1 MAELFQYNFSPEYK
15 YGGIPIFQILEF
27 LNLPIT
33 QGDFRFPC
41 KNIKGNLASVFF
53 KPVSTP
59 VGGLKTQD
67 ELSKNF
73 SLNVLY

>member
-33 QGDFRFPC
+33 QEIFVS
-41 KNIKGNLASVFF
+41 LA
-53 KPVSTP
+53 
-59 VGGLKTQD
+59 KTLR
-67 ELSKNF
+67 EI
-73 SLNVLY
+73 